1 MLEKGVRKMP
11 KVGDKEF
18 KYDKAGIAA
27 AKKES
32 AKTGMPIS
40 DGSMRSEKMYAGG
53 GQTGY
58 NKIGMMTH
66 GGVTMDKKMMGHGGA
81 MKDRMMYKDG
91 GNTNDKKNVVTGK
104 NYVKDARRSKS
115 GPEGRRAQNIA
126 KGTNVKDA
134 RYSKHGPEGKLSTDV
149 KVRGTKVK
157 GARMSKH
164 GPEGKTST
172 NVKVKKGKK

>member
-1 MLEKGVRKMP
+1 MP

-32 AKTGMPIS
+32 AKTGMPMS

-66 GGVTMDKKMMGHGGA
+66 GGITMDKKMMGHGGA
-81 MKDRMMYKDG
+81 MKDRMMYKEGDMVPKKKKSGDDTLHPAVKEFGKEVSLAFADLSSAAFKAPSKIVKGVKKSVKQIKDSAYKEQVEVKDG
-91 GNTNDKKNVVTGK
+91 TKTGKKRRKKLFKDKK
-104 NYVKDARRSKS
+104 
-115 GPEGRRAQNIA
+115 
-126 KGTNVKDA
+126 
-134 RYSKHGPEGKLSTDV
+134 
-149 KVRGTKVK
+149 
-157 GARMSKH
+157 
-164 GPEGKTST
+164 
-172 NVKVKKGKK
+172 

>member
-1 MLEKGVRKMP
+1 MP

-32 AKTGMPIS
+32 AKTGMPMS

-91 GNTNDKKNVVTGK
+91 GNTDDKKSGDDTLSPGAKNVGKTIKKAFEAYAQSPSVIKKSVKQIKDSAYKEQVEVKDGKKTGK
-104 NYVKDARRSKS
+104 KRRKNLVK
-115 GPEGRRAQNIA
+115 
-126 KGTNVKDA
+126 
-134 RYSKHGPEGKLSTDV
+134 LLW
-149 KVRGTKVK
+149 TKI
-157 GARMSKH
+157 
-164 GPEGKTST
+164 
-172 NVKVKKGKK
+172 

>member
-104 NYVKDARRSKS
+104 NYVKDAR
-115 GPEGRRAQNIA
+115 
-126 KGTNVKDA
+126 
-134 RYSKHGPEGKLSTDV
+134 YSKHGPEGKLSTDV